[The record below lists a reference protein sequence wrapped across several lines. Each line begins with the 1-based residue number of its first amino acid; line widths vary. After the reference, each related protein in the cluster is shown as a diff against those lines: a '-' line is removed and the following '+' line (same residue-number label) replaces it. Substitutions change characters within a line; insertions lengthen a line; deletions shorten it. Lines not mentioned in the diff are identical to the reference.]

1 MALKTPTHLGT
12 RAALTIALVLAANPA
27 TQPLAGP
34 LSLVSACAA
43 YDLHLL
49 TQVEDH
55 GMAGVTE
62 PDVLRAAMLQ
72 IVEARTACR
81 EGEPLR
87 ALRTYETIDLGPA
100 LVSPFHRVVQ
110 P

>member
-1 MALKTPTHLGT
+1 MALKAPTHFGI
-12 RAALTIALVLAANPA
+12 RAALTVALAGSPA
-27 TQPLAGP
+27 TLTAAAP
-34 LSLVSACAA
+34 LSLLTACAA

-55 GMAGVTE
+55 GIAGETE
-62 PDVLRAAMLQ
+62 PDVLRAAMLK

-87 ALRTYETIDLGPA
+87 ALRIYEAIDLGPA
-100 LVSPFHRVVQ
+100 FISPFHRVVL